1 MINDID
7 QSDFVVIMG
16 DFNAKVG
23 DDWEN
28 SGGALGKFGVDG
40 NYSGGRL
47 IQYANVNDLVVTNTC
62 FSQVINSRLWTW
74 ESPDGRTHNMVDHYI
89 SQKKMEKQCSQLA
102 SISKR

>member
-47 IQYANVNDLVVTNTC
+47 IQYMST
-62 FSQVINSRLWTW
+62 I
-74 ESPDGRTHNMVDHYI
+74 
-89 SQKKMEKQCSQLA
+89 
-102 SISKR
+102 